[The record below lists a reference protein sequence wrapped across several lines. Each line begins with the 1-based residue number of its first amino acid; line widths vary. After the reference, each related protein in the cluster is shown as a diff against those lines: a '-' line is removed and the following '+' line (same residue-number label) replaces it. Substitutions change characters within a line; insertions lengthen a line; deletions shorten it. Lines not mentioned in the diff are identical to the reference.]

1 MFAKSNKFTRDINF
15 KNFKRFKIT
24 QRRTA
29 TNSPTYNDVNLTSWF
44 REVKPNS
51 NEVFHVPQ
59 NSLNLT
65 MYGSINKKQEYT
77 NKEQFSNS
85 IYNMKS
91 KYDESNKGCISVQGQ
106 RAKARINTSFD
117 TKANISNRFKNN
129 VINKVNMNDSF
140 NVQHQNLFGNNFM
153 TSNAIRLT
161 PRQLNK
167 KFGNFMTKLN

>member
-1 MFAKSNKFTRDINF
+1 
-15 KNFKRFKIT
+15 
-24 QRRTA
+24 
-29 TNSPTYNDVNLTSWF
+29 
-44 REVKPNS
+44 
-51 NEVFHVPQ
+51 
-59 NSLNLT
+59 
-65 MYGSINKKQEYT
+65 
-77 NKEQFSNS
+77 
-85 IYNMKS
+85 MKS